1 MTRRKSETEQEYYAR
16 RRDYFRKYYE
26 MNREARLKYQEDYYQ
41 RPGVKERV
49 QEYGRERYQAT
60 KAVRCEA

>member
-1 MTRRKSETEQEYYAR
+1 MTKRQDETEAEHYAR
-16 RRDYFRKYYE
+16 RREYFRKYYE

-49 QEYGRERYQAT
+49 QE
-60 KAVRCEA
+60 